1 LIDFLKAKSVK
12 IESSEI
18 VHDLNKSQRYS
29 ILKKIFADPDFPAEE
44 KEAMLKAEMDTDYSD
59 VDEL

>member
-1 LIDFLKAKSVK
+1 MGEKAIKID
-12 IESSEI
+12 SSEI
-18 VHDLNKSQRYS
+18 VHNLNKSQRYA
-29 ILKKIFADPDFPAEE
+29 ILKKIFADADFPAEE